1 MARNQNPPRV
11 SGTVIVVR
19 GLASLR
25 FTAAARCAEE
35 TPLLLGLVAAFSAS
49 EGIRKDTGVISWVR
63 WPNRVAIDG
72 KTVAEASARVT
83 PGVGAGRL
91 ALLSVTVNL
100 LHTNVRG
107 STSLFDSVGVEVDR
121 DLLLEK
127 ILDSLSWMQ
136 VGWAT
141 GMHEMLL
148 RRIASMTETIG
159 STVTLKRRRA
169 SAEALGIDNLGRL
182 RVRLSNGSEVSLTSG
197 DELLAR

>member
-1 MARNQNPPRV
+1 
-11 SGTVIVVR
+11 
-19 GLASLR
+19 
-25 FTAAARCAEE
+25 
-35 TPLLLGLVAAFSAS
+35 
-49 EGIRKDTGVISWVR
+49 
-63 WPNRVAIDG
+63 
-72 KTVAEASARVT
+72 
-83 PGVGAGRL
+83 
-91 ALLSVTVNL
+91 VTVNL